1 MAYCCCINKV
11 EKVGRG
17 RGRGRHRG
25 GWRSMIGL
33 SLKGLAESG
42 SD

>member
-1 MAYCCCINKV
+1 M
-11 EKVGRG
+11 KVGEVDMR
-17 RGRGRHRG
+17 RR
-25 GWRSMIGL
+25 WRSMIEL